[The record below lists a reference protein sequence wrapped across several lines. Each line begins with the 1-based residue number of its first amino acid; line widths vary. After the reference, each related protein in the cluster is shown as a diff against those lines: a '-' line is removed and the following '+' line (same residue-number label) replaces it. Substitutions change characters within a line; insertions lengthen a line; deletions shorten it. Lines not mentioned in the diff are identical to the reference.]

1 MVEVGNDSYL
11 GQMSSSDWQLY
22 YSVSSVEEDQ
32 ATLTF
37 LCSYSGFANVT
48 SLINPQTGED
58 YASADYLIE
67 QLLDSNLILD
77 QITKRKNMTDESATI
92 Q

>member
-48 SLINPQTGED
+48 SLINPQTGEA
-58 YASADYLIE
+58 YASVDYLIYIGFK
-67 QLLDSNLILD
+67 SNIRSNNKKKEYD
-77 QITKRKNMTDESATI
+77 
-92 Q
+92 